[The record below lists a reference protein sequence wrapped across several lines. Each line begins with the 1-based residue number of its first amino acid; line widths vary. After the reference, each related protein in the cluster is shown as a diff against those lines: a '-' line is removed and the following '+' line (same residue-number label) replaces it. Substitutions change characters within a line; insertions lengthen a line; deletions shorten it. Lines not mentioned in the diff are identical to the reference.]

1 MFDHGGVLL
10 SSLSGIRPLPPADA
24 VRELQERVD
33 RMQGRPAAQPVATHP
48 ALSGLLRL
56 QSGGVY
62 GVDAASLAMMLMAG
76 PSADGAWCA
85 VVGST
90 DFGSVA
96 AHEMGVELG
105 RTLLVPDPGD
115 SWLEVTAAL
124 VDVLGVVVVRPPAAI
139 GQRDA
144 ERLAA
149 RLRRRGGILVVWGE
163 WPRCDARLSVDEV
176 HWTGAGRGHGHL
188 VSRRATVAVRR
199 GTAPPRR
206 GTLWMPD
213 PDLVVRRAEVSVTPL
228 ATRGVG

>member
-1 MFDHGGVLL
+1 MFDHGWVLL
-10 SSLSGIRPLPPADA
+10 SSSSGVRPLPPADA
-24 VRELQERVD
+24 VRKLQERVNS
-33 RMQGRPAAQPVATHP
+33 MQGRPAAQPVATHP

-56 QSGGVY
+56 QTGGVY
-62 GVDAASLAMMLMAG
+62 GVDTASLAMVLMAG

-85 VVGST
+85 VVGSA

-96 AHEMGVELG
+96 AREMGIELS

-115 SWLEVTAAL
+115 AWLEVTAAL

-139 GQRDA
+139 AQRDA

-149 RLRRRGGILVVWGE
+149 RLRRRGGILVAWGE

-176 HWTGAGRGHGHL
+176 HWAGAGRGHGHL
-188 VSRRATVAVRR
+188 MSRRATVAVQR
-199 GTAPPRR
+199 GSAPPRR

-213 PDLVVRRAEVSVTPL
+213 ADLVVRRAEAFVTPL
-228 ATRGVG
+228 STRGVG